1 VEMVDVV
8 KRLEIIEG
16 RRPRVRVS
24 LVG

>member
-1 VEMVDVV
+1 VEIVEVV

-16 RRPRVRVS
+16 RRPGIKVS